1 MRIITVANQKGGC
14 GKTTTAVNLSASL
27 ADNGKKVLLIDLD
40 PQSHATLG
48 LNIKAD
54 LSMYNVLSK
63 LTHRKAKLENI
74 IQQVGD
80 NFDIAPSSVVLSAL
94 EQELSGEIGR
104 ESRLWETLMDFA
116 KSYDYVIID
125 CPPNLGLL
133 TINAI
138 RATDEIIV
146 PVEASRFAIEG
157 LGQLIDI
164 MSLIQDRLNHVV
176 SYRVLVVNF
185 DSRLRHS
192 FTMLDKI
199 KATFKAK
206 MFSTI
211 IHVNV
216 KLKEAQNEGTHIL
229 NYDKY
234 CRGTKDY
241 FSLSRELLTAER
253 DASESLASASVSEV
267 VKPARKETV
276 DLEQRMEEILKDELP
291 KFKLT
296 EVDLTLQAPDA
307 RSVYVAGDF
316 NNWKTDSASMMQQV
330 DGTWKLKV
338 SLPAGRYRYRFVK
351 DGEWIEDPSNTNHVM
366 NPYGQLDS
374 LIEVQEVDNGKN

>member
-63 LTHRKAKLENI
+63 LTHRKAKLESI
-74 IQQVGD
+74 IQKVDD

-104 ESRLWETLMDFA
+104 ESRLWETLTDFA
-116 KSYDYVIID
+116 KNYDYVIID

-164 MSLIQDRLNHVV
+164 VSLIRDRLNHVV

-192 FTMLDKI
+192 FTMLEKI
-199 KATFKAK
+199 KATFKSK

-211 IHVNV
+211 VHVNV
-216 KLKEAQNEGTHIL
+216 KLKEAQNSGTHIL
-229 NYDKY
+229 SYDKY

-241 FSLSRELLTAER
+241 FSLSREIITAGVEGA
-253 DASESLASASVSEV
+253 ASEAPVAEK
-267 VKPARKETV
+267 VKPAKKDKV
-276 DLEQRMEEILKDELP
+276 DLKDRMEEILKEELP
-291 KFKLT
+291 KFKFT
-296 EVDLTLQAPDA
+296 EVSLTLKAPDA
-307 RSVYVAGDF
+307 QSVHVAGDF
-316 NNWKTDSASMMQQV
+316 NDWKLDDSSVMKRE
-330 DGTWKLKV
+330 DGTWKIKV
-338 SLPAGRYRYRFVK
+338 NLVPGRYRYRFVK
-351 DGEWIEDPSNTNHVM
+351 DGEWIEDPSNTNRAM
-366 NPYGQLDS
+366 NPYGQMDS
-374 LIEVQEVDNGKN
+374 LIEV